1 MSMIVKQPLT
11 GPATWRG
18 ADLAGVTDWLH
29 VLSADELDELDRALA
44 HVRDAG
50 RTPPRLTRDDFP
62 LPTLSSRL
70 QAYADELENGRGFA
84 VLRGLPVDRYPDT
97 DLAEDAER
105 PHLGAGVSRPQR
117 VPDPGAR
124 LSLSAAG
131 AAGRTAC

>member
-50 RTPPRLTRDDFP
+50 RMPPRLTRDDFP

-84 VLRGLPVDRYPDT
+84 VLRPSTAIRRPTWLKMPNART
-97 DLAEDAER
+97 LAPEF
-105 PHLGAGVSRPQR
+105 
-117 VPDPGAR
+117 PGRNEFPIPA
-124 LSLSAAG
+124 LA
-131 AAGRTAC
+131 